1 MESISLVIPATPG
14 DAIFLPE
21 LLRAINQGTL
31 LPNEIIISISSA
43 GDMPK
48 ALIEDIENAFG
59 NVSKGSILLNREM
72 LLASGNRNKGSALAS
87 SDIVA
92 FFDADDLPHPQLFQT
107 VAFLFANR
115 DIVHL
120 NHRCTRD
127 VLNTVPIEK
136 IVTIDSDILYPLY
149 FPEGKFED
157 CVLHAGAYGINLP
170 APFTDV
176 VTGHTYVR
184 REVLEQVRFRDPDD
198 KPFRKAED
206 YIFCM
211 ETLFKFRKSAII
223 DSVLSFYRPSAER
236 GQNRHGYKNVT
247 YVSV

>member
-1 MESISLVIPATPG
+1 MLVCRSL
-14 DAIFLPE
+14 
-21 LLRAINQGTL
+21 LL
-31 LPNEIIISISSA
+31 SSA
-43 GDMPK
+43 VLLSSNLCAVAAEEAVD
-48 ALIEDIENAFG
+48 L
-59 NVSKGSILLNREM
+59 GSVTKQHVM
-72 LLASGNRNKGSALAS
+72 
-87 SDIVA
+87 V
-92 FFDADDLPHPQLFQT
+92 PM
-107 VAFLFANR
+107 R
-115 DIVHL
+115 DGAKL
-120 NHRCTRD
+120 ST
-127 VLNTVPIEK
+127 
-136 IVTIDSDILYPLY
+136 YLY